1 MRTNYDI
8 QLGDRTVTK
17 RELAGEELVKVGR
30 NHIARTLLELGA
42 ATVDPLSPANPLIFS
57 AGPFAGTSF
66 SNANRTSVGCKSPL
80 TGGIKE
86 ANGGGSFS
94 YGLGQLKVA
103 GFTLHGASAAWVVIH
118 FKKDGTIEFDD
129 AAPYLGKGNF
139 EAQEM
144 LHKKYGRKVTIALC
158 GPVGEYQGLLAG
170 IAFSD
175 KDGRPARLSARGGVG
190 AVMGSKRVKAVVV
203 DLAKIPPFTDAKKVN
218 AAIKD
223 AAKMLLADSMVTNFY
238 QKIGTMGMSD
248 FQNALGELHVRNFS
262 AGQHVNVAGGEK
274 FKMGGDHI
282 SQLNVSRGGE
292 HTHACMPGCVIQCS
306 NVYVDA
312 SGKEVVS
319 PVEYETLGLLGTNC
333 GLSDPDDLAQMNFLA
348 NDLGVDTI
356 ELGAT
361 LAVLM
366 EAGLGVFGDVKFM
379 ADSMAEMRRGTEQG
393 RLWAQGTARV
403 GAHYHVRRVP
413 VIKKQAISAY
423 DPRVVE
429 ATGITMMATA
439 QGADHTAGNLPRL
452 KTREMDGPA
461 IVEQSL
467 AHQARV
473 AANDSLGLCIFGMSV
488 TNPNTEFLTN
498 AINAAHGTSLTKDF
512 FEALGREALRLE
524 YEFNRRAGFTEAD
537 DRGGGEDR
545 YPRPDRPARARL
557 RGLQPHRCPSRPGRR
572 VRGRHHHRR
581 RRQLGGGHVR
591 GVPAP
596 YHSALPHR
604 DHPLPAHLPDGAG

>member
-1 MRTNYDI
+1 MRRYLDI
-8 QLGDRTVTK
+8 DLERRTISG
-17 RELAGEELVKVGR
+17 RELHGEEIVRAGR
-30 NHIARTLLELGA
+30 YLIAKTLLELGA

-57 AGPFAGTSF
+57 AGPFAGSSF

-94 YGLGQLKVA
+94 YGLGQLKIA
-103 GFTLHGASAAWVVIH
+103 GFTLHGASPDWVVLHI
-118 FKKDGTIEFDD
+118 KKDGDVDFDD

-139 EAQEM
+139 EAQDM
-144 LHKKYGRKVTIALC
+144 LHKRYGKKVTIALC

-175 KDGRPARLSARGGVG
+175 KDGRPSRLSARGGVG
-190 AVMGSKRVKAVVV
+190 AVMGSKKVKAIVV
-203 DLAKIPPFTDAKKVN
+203 DLDRIPPFHEAKKVN

-223 AAKMLLADSMVTNFY
+223 YAKMLQADSMVTNFY
-238 QKIGTMGMSD
+238 QKIGTMGMAD
-248 FQNALGELHVRNFS
+248 LQNTLGGLPVRNFS
-262 AGQHVNVAGGEK
+262 AGQQVNVATGEK
-274 FKMGGDHI
+274 FRMGGEYI

-306 NVYVDA
+306 NVYHDA
-312 SGKEVVS
+312 AGKEVVS

-333 GLSDPDDLAQMNFLA
+333 GLSDPDDLAQMNYIA

-366 EAGLGVFGDVKFM
+366 EAGLGQFGDVKFM
-379 ADSMAEMRRGTEQG
+379 ADCMAEMRRGSERG

-403 GAHYHVRRVP
+403 GEHYQVRRVP

-423 DPRVVE
+423 DPRVIE
-429 ATGITMMATA
+429 ATGVTMMATA

-452 KTREMDGPA
+452 KTREMDAGH
-461 IVEQSL
+461 IIEQSL

-488 TNPNTEFLTN
+488 TNPNTEFLAETL
-498 AINAAHGTSLTKDF
+498 NAAHGTSLTKDF
-512 FEALGREALRLE
+512 FEPLGREALRLE
-524 YEFNRRAGFTEAD
+524 AEFNRRAGFTAKD
-537 DRGGGEDR
+537 DE
-545 YPRPDRPARARL
+545 
-557 RGLQPHRCPSRPGRR
+557 
-572 VRGRHHHRR
+572 
-581 RRQLGGGHVR
+581 
-591 GVPAP
+591 
-596 YHSALPHR
+596 LPEFFYTE
-604 DHPLPAHLPDGAG
+604 PLPPTNLVARFHGADVHGMYERLPA